1 VYGFSWQELSD
12 WVFTPL
18 LAIPYAVPNGLTLF
32 PEAAQQARLYP
43 LTDPLARIRASVGS
57 TVRFVR
63 RVGNRL
69 FDVDTGEV
77 GLWVDCCNNLND
89 FAAWWLKFCIAA
101 QLTNPEVVNATIR
114 YAPEGQLDGVTDF
127 REAIVSKVTYVDQLD
142 KRFDRPMRR
151 RGAVLFAGERAKALA
166 NALALAPHN
175 AMMQMCVTHGSN
187 PLFRAIRKNDLQL
200 VALIAKQL
208 SRVAINAEV
217 ILTFSSSWCRICD
230 GRGLKV
236 TPFAV

>member
-1 VYGFSWQELSD
+1 
-12 WVFTPL
+12 VFTPL

-127 REAIVSKVTYVDQLD
+127 HCFESYLC
-142 KRFDRPMRR
+142 RPV
-151 RGAVLFAGERAKALA
+151 G
-166 NALALAPHN
+166 
-175 AMMQMCVTHGSN
+175 Q
-187 PLFRAIRKNDLQL
+187 AIRPSDEAPWRSVVCRRARQS
-200 VALIAKQL
+200 L
-208 SRVAINAEV
+208 SKRSSFGPTQRHDADVCNA
-217 ILTFSSSWCRICD
+217 RQ
-230 GRGLKV
+230 
-236 TPFAV
+236 